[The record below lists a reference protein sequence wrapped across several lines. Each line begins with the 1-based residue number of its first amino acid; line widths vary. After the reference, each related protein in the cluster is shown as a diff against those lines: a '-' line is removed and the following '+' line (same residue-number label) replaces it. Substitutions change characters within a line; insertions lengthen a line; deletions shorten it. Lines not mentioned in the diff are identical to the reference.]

1 MPNPLVPQGFLN
13 RVRGAVSITDKP
25 ALNVTASFLGKEG
38 ISMRPDTAATDII
51 PTMTGTVGS
60 QAPYQQVTLTVH
72 LLKTQG
78 LAASYQRQFAADT
91 ALGRWWLPGCHDLR
105 QLHHSELLPGE
116 F

>member
-25 ALNVTASFLGKEG
+25 ALNVTASFLAKRG

-60 QAPYQQVTLTVH
+60 QHLTS
-72 LLKTQG
+72 K
-78 LAASYQRQFAADT
+78 
-91 ALGRWWLPGCHDLR
+91 
-105 QLHHSELLPGE
+105 
-116 F
+116 

>member
-25 ALNVTASFLGKEG
+25 ALNVTASFWAKG

-60 QAPYQQVTLTVH
+60 QHLTS
-72 LLKTQG
+72 K
-78 LAASYQRQFAADT
+78 
-91 ALGRWWLPGCHDLR
+91 
-105 QLHHSELLPGE
+105 
-116 F
+116 

>member
-72 LLKTQG
+72 LLKTQVG
-78 LAASYQRQFAADT
+78 
-91 ALGRWWLPGCHDLR
+91 R
-105 QLHHSELLPGE
+105 QLSTAVCS
-116 F
+116 